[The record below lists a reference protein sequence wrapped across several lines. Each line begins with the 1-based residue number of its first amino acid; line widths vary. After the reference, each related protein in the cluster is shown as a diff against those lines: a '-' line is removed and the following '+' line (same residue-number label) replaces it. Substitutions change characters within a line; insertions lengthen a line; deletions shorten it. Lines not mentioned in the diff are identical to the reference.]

1 MDPHLYERK
10 KEMPKSRT
18 DVLDCVNTP
27 MNAAQMEA
35 SARRKQEFH
44 AKHGYLPD
52 TSYAP
57 DSEAGVVRADST
69 NESYVT
75 RKTFTDIP
83 TQFGRRGK

>member
-1 MDPHLYERK
+1 MS
-10 KEMPKSRT
+10 KSRT
-18 DVLDCVNTP
+18 DVLDCGNTP
-27 MNAAQMEA
+27 MNASQMEE
-35 SARRKQEFH
+35 SARRKEKFQ

-52 TSYAP
+52 TGCSP
-57 DSEAGVVRADST
+57 DPDTGVARANST